1 MIIWKSYVVIF
12 WLAVLPATHT
22 QMDRPFSECHCP
34 IRLPRS
40 FLVFSARLKLAQ
52 RQSFKFLFFQFF
64 LFPKTLSAFSTGSYC
79 HMLACLLYCI
89 CNCSSLGLSETWI
102 MSPIKLQTHEP
113 SKNHKDSCLKLS
125 TLLAYRLA
133 CSTSTSGQH
142 TVMLAQQW
150 GEQQPTHLELT
161 HSVCE
166 IFRDFLI

>member
-22 QMDRPFSECHCP
+22 QMDRPFFECHCP

-52 RQSFKFLFFQFF
+52 RQSFKFLLLHDDSFKFQ
-64 LFPKTLSAFSTGSYC
+64 
-79 HMLACLLYCI
+79 LLNGPGPELQTCI
-89 CNCSSLGLSETWI
+89 I
-102 MSPIKLQTHEP
+102 SPIKLKTHEP